1 MRTGKKKRQR
11 GAGKMESRLE
21 KVDRCR
27 SAGRRRL

>member
-1 MRTGKKKRQR
+1 MRRGKEKKDR

-21 KVDRCR
+21 RADRCR